1 MLRIGVIGA
10 ISIALVG
17 CVERPSASS
26 GEDLGTA
33 GQACNQQYPRRIGNY
48 LLHAACVNDAV
59 ERLAIPTARYP
70 DLIRLQ
76 EQARALLS
84 AKIDRRTISVRSGE
98 RKMAQA
104 DALVAQAEHDR
115 DIGDEA
121 GAHRRIAAI
130 NSILQLHRPAQH
142 FDGEL

>member
-1 MLRIGVIGA
+1 MGG
-10 ISIALVG
+10 
-17 CVERPSASS
+17 PSAPF
-26 GEDLGTA
+26 GEDLGA
-33 GQACNQQYPRRIGNY
+33 ARQACNQEYPRKIGNY
-48 LLHAACVNDAV
+48 LPHATCVNDAV

-76 EQARALLS
+76 ENARASLS
-84 AKIDRRTISVRSGE
+84 AKIDRRTISVRTGE
-98 RKMAQA
+98 RKMARA
-104 DALVAQAEHDR
+104 DALVVQAEHDR

-130 NSILQLHRPAQH
+130 NSILQSHRPAQP

>member
-10 ISIALVG
+10 MAIALVG
-17 CVERPSASS
+17 CVGGPSALFD
-26 GEDLGTA
+26 EDLGVA
-33 GQACNQQYPRRIGNY
+33 RQACNRQYPRRIGNY
-48 LLHAACVNDAV
+48 LPHATCVNNAV
-59 ERLAIPTARYP
+59 ERFAVPTARYP

-76 EQARALLS
+76 ENARASLS
-84 AKIDRRTISVRSGE
+84 AEIDRRTISVRTGE

-104 DALVAQAEHDR
+104 DALVVQAEHDH

-121 GAHRRIAAI
+121 GAHRRIAAV

>member
-33 GQACNQQYPRRIGNY
+33 RQACNQQYPRRIGNY

-76 EQARALLS
+76 EQARASLS

-130 NSILQLHRPAQH
+130 SSILQLHRPAQH